1 MENFK
6 KIEDING
13 NVSMEELGKFIIIN
27 DRKSKL
33 TSMVSLNKFAN
44 SDFDYKTNL
53 LELTTL
59 DKDYRDYVR
68 AGNCD
73 SEIVYKKRLAVV
85 KKLEELEEILKTI

>member
-33 TSMVSLNKFAN
+33 SLNKFAN

>member
-6 KIEDING
+6 KIEDMNS

-59 DKDYRDYVR
+59 DNNYRDYVR
-68 AGNCD
+68 AGNCNG
-73 SEIVYKKRLAVV
+73 ELVYKKRLAVV